1 MAIAGVVAFSEL
13 SAARAEALTAI
24 FQKFDAN
31 RDGYLELSDM
41 RIVGWAL
48 SGRRR
53 VPNDA
58 ETALQLQRADL
69 DGDGRLS
76 LHEWLRYGIALSRLP
91 EHEFQ
96 KLVLLLDTAF
106 AEATAL
112 GLTSVMAAGP

>member
-1 MAIAGVVAFSEL
+1 MAIAGVAAFSEL
-13 SAARAEALTAI
+13 SAARADSLTAV
-24 FQKFDAN
+24 FQKYDAN
-31 RDGYLELSDM
+31 KDGFLDVADL
-41 RIVGWAL
+41 RIIGWAL

-96 KLVLLLDTAF
+96 KLMLLLDTAF

-112 GLTSVMAAGP
+112 GLTSVFASP